1 MNTIDIAGSMGIIA
15 AVLFTC
21 NMIMGILLSS
31 AYRKLP
37 IWIQIPERYKKF
49 KMRDLHNY
57 TSYLIL
63 VFVLIHILLLPFDP
77 AAGISF
83 KDLLWPIHI
92 KHQPYIILLG
102 WIAFIAFIIVMVT
115 TQKII
120 KNAIGSKTWRSIHI
134 ISYGTCILYLYH
146 GVVMDPLLK
155 DRAID
160 FLDGEKL
167 LIELLG
173 LILIIAFYWRY
184 HYKQN
189 KLKA

>member
-1 MNTIDIAGSMGIIA
+1 
-15 AVLFTC
+15 
-21 NMIMGILLSS
+21 
-31 AYRKLP
+31 
-37 IWIQIPERYKKF
+37 
-49 KMRDLHNY
+49 
-57 TSYLIL
+57 
-63 VFVLIHILLLPFDP
+63 
-77 AAGISF
+77 
-83 KDLLWPIHI
+83 
-92 KHQPYIILLG
+92 
-102 WIAFIAFIIVMVT
+102 MVT